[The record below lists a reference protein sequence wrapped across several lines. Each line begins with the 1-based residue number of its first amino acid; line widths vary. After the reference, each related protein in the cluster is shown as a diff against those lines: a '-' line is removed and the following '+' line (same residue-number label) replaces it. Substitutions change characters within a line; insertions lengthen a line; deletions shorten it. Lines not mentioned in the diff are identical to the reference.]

1 MSPSSHP
8 FTYSRKNLSIL
19 FAFSFMAASTS
30 SSNSLPAPPGEK
42 SAVPRFAVDA
52 QEPRGEFRPVPVGEL
67 VNPVLDFV
75 QRHDRT
81 ITLSA
86 NERNCGPRRIPLATR
101 RPWP

>member
-1 MSPSSHP
+1 HVFP
-8 FTYSRKNLSIL
+8 KE
-19 FAFSFMAASTS
+19 SFDLVRVLLHGGVNFVEQLLARPAWREI
-30 SSNSLPAPPGEK
+30 SLDL
-42 SAVPRFAVDA
+42 AVPRFAVDA